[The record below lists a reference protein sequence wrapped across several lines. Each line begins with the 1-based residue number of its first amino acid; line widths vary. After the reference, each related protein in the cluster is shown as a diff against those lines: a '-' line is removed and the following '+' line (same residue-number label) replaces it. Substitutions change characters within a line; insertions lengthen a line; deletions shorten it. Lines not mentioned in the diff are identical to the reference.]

1 MNKNRKMD
9 PFTKMM
15 FGSPKQ
21 EETEGTLSGTDWNH
35 VFNQVQDI
43 ASSVDKMKPMFKEL
57 SPVLDWF
64 KDKK

>member
-1 MNKNRKMD
+1 MANSRKID

-15 FGSPKQ
+15 FGSAKEEK
-21 EETEGTLSGTDWNH
+21 EETINGTDWNQIL
-35 VFNQVQDI
+35 NQVQDI

-57 SPVLDWF
+57 SPLLDFF